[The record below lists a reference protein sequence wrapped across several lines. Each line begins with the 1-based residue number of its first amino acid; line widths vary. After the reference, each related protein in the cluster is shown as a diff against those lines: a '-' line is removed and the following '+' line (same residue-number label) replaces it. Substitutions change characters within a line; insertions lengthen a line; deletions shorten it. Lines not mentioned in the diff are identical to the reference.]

1 MTNELNTVITMSE
14 PYGRGIGNLTLE
26 NVRFLGRP
34 NFSGER
40 DRFKDTR
47 RKCTVLIPEEHVE
60 GLRAIGWNVKT
71 TIPNMPDQEPLH
83 LLDVF
88 ASFKFDDNHP
98 GDVRYERG
106 PEVFVIMGQNQER
119 LTSDTIGM
127 LDRTRLLNVDME
139 IRGWEYDPDEHPGAY
154 SARLVGLVAE
164 IAGSRLKDKYNLP
177 FTNAVANKDEVIV
190 YND

>member
-1 MTNELNTVITMSE
+1 M
-14 PYGRGIGNLTLE
+14 
-26 NVRFLGRP
+26 
-34 NFSGER
+34 
-40 DRFKDTR
+40 
-47 RKCTVLIPEEHVE
+47 
-60 GLRAIGWNVKT
+60 
-71 TIPNMPDQEPLH
+71 
-83 LLDVF
+83 F

-139 IRGWEYDPDEHPGAY
+139 IRGWEYDPDERPGAY